1 MTLNKKEFTKFEY
14 LIGFVNNII
23 EMVSD
28 PETDQSSNCKRS
40 SVYSIGYEIGD
51 KDNLK
56 LGCLI
61 EEDGSITEFRE
72 NLKYIENLLHNLLT
86 HDNTKEWEAI
96 RS

>member
-14 LIGFVNNII
+14 LIGFVNNVI
-23 EMVSD
+23 ELVSD

-61 EEDGSITEFRE
+61 EEDGSITELRE

-86 HDNTKEWEAI
+86 HDNTEEWEAI

>member
-1 MTLNKKEFTKFEY
+1 MNITGKEFKKFEY
-14 LIGFVNNII
+14 LIGFVNNIV

-28 PETDQSSNCKRS
+28 PETDQTSNCKGS
-40 SVYSIGYEIGD
+40 SIYSIGYEIGD

-61 EEDGSITEFRE
+61 EDVGSITEFKD
-72 NLKYIENLLHNLLT
+72 NLKYIEDLLRDLLT
-86 HDNTKEWEAI
+86 HDNTKEWEAL

>member
-1 MTLNKKEFTKFEY
+1 MTLNKKEYTKFEY
-14 LIGFVNNII
+14 LIGFVNNVI

-51 KDNLK
+51 KDNIK

-72 NLKYIENLLHNLLT
+72 NLKYIENLLHNLLV
-86 HDNTKEWEAI
+86 HDNTEEWEAI